1 MNNQTALNEIYDT
14 LSNIGVVDT
23 KREFYEDWLNRSE
36 GYVRHLKHNNKQPS
50 TDALAICSSKLKH
63 YSKVLQQKNT
73 SKMMELASVFATYS
87 TKLDLMI
94 CDNST
99 SKWME
104 LMNDKSNTEVVPLIR
119 TVLRLV

>member
-36 GYVRHLKHNNKQPS
+36 GYVRYLKHNNKQPS

-104 LMNDKSNTEVVPLIR
+104 LMNDKSNTIVH
-119 TVLRLV
+119 